1 MTALP
6 EYLGRKSAMI
16 SLVKTIMGVSVGC
29 SVLFSSL
36 EFCQGTGIYVP
47 ERDASLKESVAG

>member
-1 MTALP
+1 
-6 EYLGRKSAMI
+6 MI